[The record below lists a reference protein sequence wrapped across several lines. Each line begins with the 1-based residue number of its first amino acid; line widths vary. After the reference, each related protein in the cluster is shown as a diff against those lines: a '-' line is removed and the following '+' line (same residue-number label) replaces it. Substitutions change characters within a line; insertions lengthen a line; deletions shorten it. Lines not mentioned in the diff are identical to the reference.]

1 MKKSK
6 ERTGSMAERYSSLFS
21 PVRIGNVEL
30 RNRVILTAMG
40 GTSFLGH
47 DGKFNPHIRDYY
59 MERVRGGVGL
69 IVPGVTGVKD
79 VNGYLYEKEDIFLGP
94 VKEVIDEIH
103 AGGAKY
109 FFQLGAGFGRA
120 QLIGLGPGMDEK
132 TRNAL
137 MVAPSD
143 GIPNVWMPELK
154 HRGLT
159 REEIHDIVD
168 AFGKSALMCKKAGI
182 DGVEIHAIHE
192 GYLLDQFTISN
203 TNERTDEYGGSLE
216 NRFRFIT
223 EVIREIKKTCGED
236 FPVMIRYSV
245 SSKMRGFN
253 KGALPGEDYSE
264 FGRSLE
270 ESPAAARLLEAA
282 GADALDADN
291 GSYDSWWWAH
301 PPVYMPLHCNFP
313 EVSYIKK
320 FVNIP
325 VFCAGRMED
334 PEFADKVIAA
344 GEIDGIGVAR
354 QFLADPE
361 WLNKAREGREEDIRP
376 CIACHNGCFGISLV
390 RTPVSRGMS
399 MAHCAVNPTAMEET
413 EWDLVPAKEKK
424 RIAIVGGG
432 IGGMEA
438 ARILTLRGHEVVLF
452 ERSGELGGAF
462 IAAAAPSFKEK
473 DRMLLDWYRHQ
484 MEKLGVDIRLN
495 TEARPDDLKGFDE
508 VIVAT
513 GSSPRKLNL
522 PGLDDDRVIEAI
534 EYLRGYK
541 QTGTD
546 VVIIGG
552 GLTGVEIA
560 YDLVLNGKRPVIVE
574 MQDDILQV
582 PGLCAAN
589 SNMLREIIRYHKIS
603 VLTSAV
609 FKGVEAGDALKVH
622 VEQNGETKTIGT
634 DSVILSVGYVPV
646 RSVAEKLEAEGYPA
660 EKTHVIGDAREV
672 GNLMSVIREAYE
684 LCYEL

>member
-1 MKKSK
+1 MQ
-6 ERTGSMAERYSSLFS
+6 ERYSSLFS
-21 PVRIGNVEL
+21 PIKIGSVTL
-30 RNRVILTAMG
+30 KNRVILTAMG

-47 DGKFNPHIRDYY
+47 DGKLNPHIRDYY

-79 VNGYLYEKEDIFLGP
+79 LNGYLYEKEDIFLGP

-103 AGGAKY
+103 SYGTKY

-120 QLIGLGPGMDEK
+120 QLIGLGPGMDEA

-143 GIPNVWMPELK
+143 GIPNVWMPDLK

-159 REEIHDIVD
+159 RDEIHDLVD

-253 KGALPGEDYSE
+253 KGALPGEDYEE

-334 PEFADKVIAA
+334 PAFADKAIAA

-361 WLNKAREGREEDIRP
+361 WLNKARDGREEDIRP

-413 EWDLVPAKEKK
+413 EWDLKEAEVKK
-424 RIAIVGGG
+424 NIAIVGGG
-432 IGGMEA
+432 VGGMES
-438 ARILTLRGHEVVLF
+438 ARILTLRGHKVTLF
-452 ERSGELGGAF
+452 EKTGELGGVF

-484 MEKLGVDIRLN
+484 MEKLGVDVRLN
-495 TEARPDDLKGFDE
+495 TEAKAEDLRDFDE
-508 VIVAT
+508 IIVAT
-513 GSSPRKLNL
+513 GAAPRKLDL
-522 PGLDDDRVIEAI
+522 PGLDDERVVEAI
-534 EYLRGYK
+534 EYLRDTRPVGEE
-541 QTGTD
+541 

-560 YDLVLNGKRPVIVE
+560 YDLVKKGKKPAVVE

-589 SNMLREIIRYHKIS
+589 SNMLREIIRYYEIP
-603 VLTSAV
+603 VYTSAR
-609 FKGVEAGDALKVH
+609 FEGVESGDKLSVRINKDGE
-622 VEQNGETKTIGT
+622 EQAISA
-634 DSVILSVGYVPV
+634 DSVIMSVGYVPTHAV
-646 RSVAEKLEAEGYPA
+646 SDALTEAGVPED
-660 EKTHVIGDAREV
+660 KVHVIGDARGV

-684 LCYEL
+684 LCYSL

>member
-1 MKKSK
+1 
-6 ERTGSMAERYSSLFS
+6 MAERYSSLFS

-438 ARILTLRGHEVVLF
+438 ARILTLRGHEVILF

>member
-1 MKKSK
+1 MQEK
-6 ERTGSMAERYSSLFS
+6 YSSLFS
-21 PVRIGNVEL
+21 PVKIGGVTL
-30 RNRVILTAMG
+30 KNRVILTAMG
-40 GTSFLGH
+40 GTSFLGR
-47 DGKFNPHIRDYY
+47 DGKVNPNIRDYY
-59 MERVRGGVGL
+59 MARVRGGVGL

-79 VNGYLYEKEDIFLGP
+79 ASGGYLYEKEEEFLGP
-94 VKEVIDEIH
+94 IREIIDEIH
-103 AGGAKY
+103 SCGTKY
-109 FFQLGAGFGRA
+109 FMQLGAGFGRA

-159 REEIHDIVD
+159 VEEIHDLVD
-168 AFGKSALMCKKAGI
+168 AFGKSALLCKRAGI

-192 GYLLDQFTISN
+192 GYLLDQFTISS
-203 TNERTDEYGGSLE
+203 TNHRQDEYGGSLE

-223 EVIREIKKTCGED
+223 EVIKEIKKTCGDD

-253 KGALPGEDYSE
+253 EGALPGEDYRE

-334 PEFADKVIAA
+334 PAFADRVIAA

-413 EWDLVPAKEKK
+413 RWELRQAENRKN
-424 RIAIVGGG
+424 IAVVGGG
-432 IGGMEA
+432 VGGMES
-438 ARILTLRGHEVVLF
+438 ARILKMRGHNVTLF
-452 ERSGELGGAF
+452 ERTGELGGVF
-462 IAAAAPSFKEK
+462 IAAAAPEFKEK
-473 DRMLLDWYRHQ
+473 DRMLLDWYRRQ
-484 MEKLGVDIRLN
+484 MEVLGVDVRLN
-495 TEARPDDLKGFDE
+495 TTADADMLKPFDE

-513 GSSPRKLNL
+513 GAAPRVLPL
-522 PGLDDDRVIEAI
+522 PGLDDVRVMEAI
-534 EYLRGYK
+534 EYLRSTK
-541 QTGTD
+541 QAGND

-560 YDLVLNGKRPVIVE
+560 YDLVLKGRKPVIVE

-589 SNMLREIIRYHKIS
+589 SNMLREIIRYYGIPVK
-603 VLTSAV
+603 TGTV
-609 FKGVEAGDALKVH
+609 FRGVKSGGKLKVML
-622 VEQNGETKTIGT
+622 ESGGETSELEA
-634 DSVILSVGYVPV
+634 DSLIMSVGYVP
-646 RSVAEKLEAEGYPA
+646 SCGISDALSEAGYPG
-660 EKTHVIGDAREV
+660 EKIHVIGDAREV

>member
-1 MKKSK
+1 MSD
-6 ERTGSMAERYSSLFS
+6 RYSALFS
-21 PVRIGNVEL
+21 PVKIGNVTL
-30 RNRVILTAMG
+30 KNRVILTAMG

-59 MERVRGGVGL
+59 MERVKGGVAL

-79 VNGYLYEKEDIFLGP
+79 MNGYLYEKEDIFLGP
-94 VKEVIDEIH
+94 VREVIDEIH
-103 AGGAKY
+103 SYGAKY

-120 QLIGLGPGMDEK
+120 QLIGLGPGMDEA

-143 GIPNVWMPELK
+143 GIPNVWMPDLK

-159 REEIHDIVD
+159 VEEIHDLVD

-203 TNERTDEYGGSLE
+203 TNGRTDEYGGSLE

-253 KGALPGEDYSE
+253 KGALPGEDYEE

-390 RTPVSRGMS
+390 RSPVSRGVS
-399 MAHCAVNPTAMEET
+399 MAHCAINPTAMEET
-413 EWDLVPAKEKK
+413 EWDLRPAEEKK
-424 RIAIVGGG
+424 RIAVVGGG
-432 IGGMEA
+432 VGGMEA
-438 ARILTLRGHEVVLF
+438 ARILTLRGHEVTLF
-452 ERSGELGGAF
+452 EKSDELGGVF

-473 DRMLLDWYRHQ
+473 DKKLLDWYRHQ
-484 MEKLGVDIRLN
+484 MEKLNVDVRLS
-495 TEARPDDLKGFDE
+495 TEATAELLSGYDE

-513 GSSPRKLNL
+513 GSSPRRLAL
-522 PGLDDDRVIEAI
+522 PGLDDPNVLEAI
-534 EYLRGYK
+534 EYLRGTK
-541 QTGTD
+541 ETGKD

-552 GLTGVEIA
+552 GLTGCEIA
-560 YDLVLNGKRPVIVE
+560 YDLALKGKKPVIVE

-589 SNMLREIIRYHKIS
+589 SNMLREIIRYHEIP
-603 VLTSAV
+603 VLTSSV
-609 FKGVEAGDALKVH
+609 FEGVRSDGKLTVSVRTGGEEKVL
-622 VEQNGETKTIGT
+622 ET
-634 DSVILSVGYVPV
+634 DSVIMSVGYVPV
-646 RSVAEKLEAEGYPA
+646 RTVSDALESAGYPA
-660 EKTHVIGDAREV
+660 EKVHVIGDAHEV

>member
-1 MKKSK
+1 MQ
-6 ERTGSMAERYSSLFS
+6 ERYSSLFS
-21 PVRIGNVEL
+21 PIKIGSVTL
-30 RNRVILTAMG
+30 KNRVILTAMG

-59 MERVRGGVGL
+59 MARVRGGVGL

-79 VNGYLYEKEDIFLGP
+79 MNGYLYEKEDIFLGP

-103 AGGAKY
+103 SYGTKY

-120 QLIGLGPGMDEK
+120 QLIGLGPGMDEA

-143 GIPNVWMPELK
+143 GIPNVWMPDLK

-159 REEIHDIVD
+159 RDEIHDLVD

-253 KGALPGEDYSE
+253 KGALPGEDYEE

-334 PEFADKVIAA
+334 PAFADKAIAA

-361 WLNKAREGREEDIRP
+361 WLNKARDGREEDIRP

-413 EWDLVPAKEKK
+413 EWDLKEAEVKK
-424 RIAIVGGG
+424 NIAIVGGG
-432 IGGMEA
+432 VGGMES
-438 ARILTLRGHEVVLF
+438 ARILTLRGHKVTLF
-452 ERSGELGGAF
+452 EKTGELGGVF

-473 DRMLLDWYRHQ
+473 DKMLLDWYRHQ
-484 MEKLGVDIRLN
+484 MEKLGVDVRLN
-495 TEARPDDLKGFDE
+495 TEAKAEDLRDFDE
-508 VIVAT
+508 IIVAT
-513 GSSPRKLNL
+513 GAAPRKLDL
-522 PGLDDDRVIEAI
+522 PGLDDERVVEAI
-534 EYLRGYK
+534 EYLRDTRPVGEE
-541 QTGTD
+541 

-552 GLTGVEIA
+552 GLTGIEIA
-560 YDLVLNGKRPVIVE
+560 YDLVKKGKKPAVVE

-589 SNMLREIIRYHKIS
+589 SNMLREIIRYYEIP
-603 VLTSAV
+603 VYTSAR
-609 FKGVEAGDALKVH
+609 FEGVESSDKLSVRINKDGE
-622 VEQNGETKTIGT
+622 EQTISA
-634 DSVILSVGYVPV
+634 DSVIMSVGYVPTHAV
-646 RSVAEKLEAEGYPA
+646 SDALTEAGVPEG
-660 EKTHVIGDAREV
+660 KVHVIGDAREV

-684 LCYEL
+684 LCYSL